1 MLKLSVICREF
12 RNGVRILMQCNGRGK
27 EVLKIEN
34 TNEVIVRFTDQATAF
49 HDVKRATVLGKG
61 AVINA
66 IATHIFEILEQR
78 GIKTHFIKKLNHCEQ
93 LCHEVEM
100 IPLNVVI
107 RNVVSGRMA
116 KRLGLYEGYTPK
128 RPVYE
133 IFYKNSEL
141 GNPLIN
147 EDHALALGLSRPDEL
162 MMIRDQALRINE
174 ILKPYFAEIGINLVD
189 FKIEF
194 GRHKEAGLLLADEI
208 SPDKSRL
215 WDMKTGEHLDKD
227 HFSRDLGDVKEA
239 YEKIL
244 TRLAARGVR

>member
-1 MLKLSVICREF
+1 MIQRD
-12 RNGVRILMQCNGRGK
+12 GRGK
-27 EVLKIEN
+27 EVLKSEN
-34 TNEVIVRFTDQATAF
+34 TGEVVVRFTDQATAF
-49 HDVKRATVLGKG
+49 HDVKRAIVLGKG

-66 IATHIFEILEQR
+66 ITIRVFEFLEQN
-78 GIKTHFIKKLNHCEQ
+78 GVKTHFIKKLNNCEQ
-93 LCHEVEM
+93 LCHKVET

-107 RNVVSGRMA
+107 RNVVSGSMA
-116 KRLGLYEGYTPK
+116 KRLGVNEGYIPDM
-128 RPVYE
+128 PVYE

-147 EDHALALGLSRPDEL
+147 EDHALALGLSTPEEL
-162 MMIRDQALRINE
+162 TMIRHQALKINDL
-174 ILKPYFAEIGINLVD
+174 LKPFFAEIGINLVD

-194 GRHKEAGLLLADEI
+194 GRQSDGSLLLADEI

-215 WDMKTGEHLDKD
+215 WDVKTGEHLDKD

-244 TRLAARGVR
+244 LRLVAREDEARFGKMN

>member
-1 MLKLSVICREF
+1 MI
-12 RNGVRILMQCNGRGK
+12 QCSGRGK
-27 EVLKIEN
+27 EVLKGEN
-34 TNEVIVRFTDQATAF
+34 GGEVIIKFTDQATAF
-49 HDVKRATVLGKG
+49 HDVKRAIIPGKG

-66 IATHIFEILEQR
+66 IATHLFKALEQH
-78 GIKTHFIKKLNHCEQ
+78 GIKTHFIKKLNNCEQ
-93 LCHEVEM
+93 LCHEVEI

-107 RNVVSGRMA
+107 RNIVSGSMA
-116 KRLGLYEGYTPK
+116 KRLGVNEGYVPQK
-128 RPVYE
+128 PVYE

-147 EDHALALGLSRPDEL
+147 DDHALALGLSTAAEL
-162 MMIRDQALRINE
+162 MMIRELALKINE
-174 ILKPYFAEIGINLVD
+174 VLKALFAEIEITLVD

-194 GRHKEAGLLLADEI
+194 GRNSNGELLLADEI

-227 HFSRDLGDVKEA
+227 HFSRDLGDVGEA

-244 TRLAARGVR
+244 TRLIARERK

>member
-1 MLKLSVICREF
+1 
-12 RNGVRILMQCNGRGK
+12 MQCNGRGK
-27 EVLKIEN
+27 EVLKSEN
-34 TNEVIVRFTDQATAF
+34 MSGVVVRFTDQATAF
-49 HDVKRATVLGKG
+49 HDVKRAIVPGKG

-66 IATHIFEILEQR
+66 ITTYVFKVLEQN
-78 GIKTHFIKKLNHCEQ
+78 GIKTHFIKKLNNCEQ
-93 LCHEVEM
+93 LCHEVEI

-107 RNVVSGRMA
+107 RNVVSGSMA
-116 KRLGLYEGYTPK
+116 KRLGVSEGYVPA

-147 EDHALALGLSRPDEL
+147 EDHALALGLSTLDEL
-162 MMIRDQALRINE
+162 MMIREQALKINE
-174 ILKPYFAEIGINLVD
+174 ILKPFFAEIDIKLVD

-194 GRHKEAGLLLADEI
+194 GRQPSGDLLLADEI

-215 WDMKTGEHLDKD
+215 WDMKTGEQLDKD

-244 TRLAARGVR
+244 TRLVAREEN